1 MIANS
6 ELGLEVELSTR
17 CTIGCVACP
26 RHRDWD
32 NRQIWN
38 AGFINLDTIKAILR
52 NTDYKKYNFVGAY
65 GDAIYHPNFIE
76 IIKYAMNLGK
86 SFFVE
91 TNGAHRN
98 EEFWDSVAA
107 LPWERGKHIWHFSI
121 DGLEDTNHIYRQ
133 NSKWS
138 TIMYA
143 VKSLHT
149 AKNRPYLSW
158 KYIVFPYNAH
168 QIDEAEKFSKEIGFN
183 EFRPVKSLRYYPP
196 ELFKDES
203 EHRQIDWDFSE
214 VS

>member
-6 ELGLEVELSTR
+6 EIGLEVELSTR

-26 RHRDWD
+26 RHRDKE
-32 NRQIWN
+32 NKQIWD
-38 AGFINLDTIKAILR
+38 AGFIKLDTIKAILR
-52 NTDYKKYNFVGAY
+52 NTNYKKYNFVGAY
-65 GDAIYHPNFIE
+65 GDAIYHPNFVE
-76 IIKYAMNLGK
+76 IVTYAMDLGK

-98 EEFWDSVAA
+98 EKFWDSVAA
-107 LPWERGKHIWHFSI
+107 LPWKRDIHRWVFSI
-121 DGLEDTNHIYRQ
+121 DGHEDTNHIYRQ

-143 VKSLHT
+143 VKALNT
-149 AKNRPYLSW
+149 AENRPYLSW

-168 QIDEAEKFSKEIGFN
+168 QVDEAEKFSREIGFN
-183 EFRPVKSLRYYPP
+183 DFRPVKSLRNYHPG
-196 ELFKDES
+196 LFKDES